1 MWNLIGRISCWF
13 GRHDWQYDLLDS
25 NFRHCEYCGITE
37 KRHLF
42 GDPYSAEGLDLEWRR
57 YYYRGD

>member
-1 MWNLIGRISCWF
+1 MWILLARFSCWL
-13 GRHDWQYDLLDS
+13 GRHDWQRDIRDE

-37 KRHLF
+37 KRYF
-42 GDPYSAEGLDLEWRR
+42 SGDPYEGITVEWRR